1 MALDQLSAS
10 SKPPAFEGKVIIGQF
25 GSGPEEWWGT
35 TRKQDVYITLGK
47 KADMTIEQAEAKY
60 KRTAV

>member
-10 SKPPAFEGKVIIGQF
+10 NKPAFKRKVVIGQF

-47 KADMTIEQAEAKY
+47 KDDMTIEQAEAKY
-60 KRTAV
+60 RETVV